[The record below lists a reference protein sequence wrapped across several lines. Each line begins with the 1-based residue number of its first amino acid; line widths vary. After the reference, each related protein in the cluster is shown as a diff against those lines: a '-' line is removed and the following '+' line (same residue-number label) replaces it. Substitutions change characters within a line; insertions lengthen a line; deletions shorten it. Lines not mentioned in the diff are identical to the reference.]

1 MKIAV
6 PSNDGILLSA
16 HFGRSKGFVVF
27 ETNEQEIL
35 KEEYRQN
42 NVTGHALGLHHE
54 HEHEHEHG
62 HDHGEHSHSHTGI
75 LGVLADCEIVI
86 AGGMGQRLYTDLQ
99 AANKK
104 VYVTR
109 EENAREAVKLMLQD
123 QLDSNPD
130 ICCKH

>member
-6 PSNDGILLSA
+6 PSNDGLLLSA
-16 HFGRSKGFVVF
+16 HFGRSKGFIVF
-27 ETNEQEIL
+27 ETNKQDIIN
-35 KEEYRQN
+35 EEYRPN
-42 NVTGHALGLHHE
+42 SVTGHALGLHHE
-54 HEHEHEHG
+54 HEHG
-62 HDHGEHSHSHTGI
+62 HDHNHGEHSHSHTGI

-86 AGGMGQRLYTDLQ
+86 AGGMGQRLYNDLQ